1 MNRSLYN
8 ENSENILRNTAI
20 SKSDIFNIIG
30 NPIEDIFLT
39 YFEFCTNDLE
49 LNSSKFGLENSY
61 FFYWDKEDVNSG
73 GTYNNGSYI
82 MYVSKEQIIKLNE
95 KLNENKFFTNYRLK
109 RYFSLSQCID
119 LEYLMFQTSI
129 IFTYYHEFAHLVQK
143 REGQFDNQISNI
155 SNLIS
160 YNHISE
166 YDSDL
171 NGCQFVCLKIID
183 LCELKSINSN
193 DDVFKLLAVGLSG
206 ILITILLFYKK
217 EFKTDTEIEPFYLN
231 EGTHPHHIVKI
242 SYILEHYHEI
252 AKANH
257 IDFKIV
263 DLLKEAFEISAIY
276 FDNPKFFTDY
286 LDLYQEQIPQ
296 INNYIGEIYD
306 EAIKLKSLMMQNYSK
321 YDL

>member
-20 SKSDIFNIIG
+20 SKSNIFDIRG

-49 LNSSKFGLENSY
+49 LNSPKFGLENSY

-73 GTYNNGSYI
+73 GTYNGGSYI

-95 KLNENKFFTNYRLK
+95 KLNKNKFFTNYRLK
-109 RYFSLSQCID
+109 RYFNFSQYID
-119 LEYLMFQTSI
+119 LEYLMFQSSI

-143 REGQFDNQISNI
+143 RESKSDKQISNI
-155 SNLIS
+155 SHLTS
-160 YNHISE
+160 YNHIAE

-183 LCELKSINSN
+183 SCESQNINSN
-193 DDVFKLLAVGLSG
+193 DEVFKLLAVGLSG

-217 EFKTDTEIEPFYLN
+217 EFKSDTEIEPFYLN

-252 AKANH
+252 ALANH
-257 IDFKIV
+257 INFKIV
-263 DLLKEAFEISAIY
+263 DLLKEAFEICAIY
-276 FDNPKFFTDY
+276 FDNPKFFIDY
-286 LDLYQEQIPQ
+286 LDLYQKEIPQ

-306 EAIKLKSLMMQNYSK
+306 EAIKLNSLMMQNYSK
-321 YDL
+321 YEL